1 MDFSFSLSDDLYV
14 ISKGGRSVVEEEE
27 EDSDVI
33 FVIVFAVVA
42 WIGTRVERP
51 RPRRLGEISRSPFPP
66 ASSFWH
72 AAEIEHEM
80 SVN

>member
-14 ISKGGRSVVEEEE
+14 ISKGGRSVVEE

-51 RPRRLGEISRSPFPP
+51 RRGEISRSPFPP

>member
-14 ISKGGRSVVEEEE
+14 ISKGGRSVVEEE

-51 RPRRLGEISRSPFPP
+51 RRRGEISRSPFPP

>member
-51 RPRRLGEISRSPFPP
+51 RPRRGEISRSPFPL